1 MLGEITLPLSRNILL
16 KNSVAKI
23 VLAYNYGQQ
32 YKFTM
37 QAHFF
42 AFFIGCKQVDFVA
55 SF

>member
-1 MLGEITLPLSRNILL
+1 MLGEITLLLSRKILL

-32 YKFTM
+32 YNFTM